1 MWFDSI
7 LIFPSLYEKFP
18 GSVWTSWE
26 TVCTSSIILIAL
38 LMQRKIFTESTL
50 STNQSTVSGGISTNE
65 SAPLF
70 SVDQEGSCQYHAVQN
85 TGQQTRRILAQL
97 WKYFISD
104 WNTETLATSFY
115 YNLKYWWIEVSV
127 ICQVLS
133 SEFFHNKNWAYWEE
147 RLTSQRHQYDQQNIS
162 TKTGWYHIV
171 ASPALLCRKEPA
183 PAPKAL

>member
-1 MWFDSI
+1 MRNCLHFINHSYCTFNAEKDFYWEH
-7 LIFPSLYEKFP
+7 SL
-18 GSVWTSWE
+18 
-26 TVCTSSIILIAL
+26 
-38 LMQRKIFTESTL
+38 
-50 STNQSTVSGGISTNE
+50 NQSEHSIWRDLDQWECS
-65 SAPLF
+65 PLL
-70 SVDQEGSCQYHAVQN
+70 SRSEGSCQYHAVQN

-183 PAPKAL
+183 RGAQSPLLGAFLAFCWFFMA